1 MVTADYK
8 VDYSNFE
15 TYFNGDWIPYREV
28 MINPEDRGFTLA
40 DVVFDIGRT
49 FNGKPFALNHHI
61 DRMYRSLQYVRIDPR
76 MTSEEMTSICEEA
89 VQRNHKYLEE
99 AGDFT
104 IHPWVTRG
112 VGGVNDSI
120 PTVCIS
126 IKPVNFAAFAN
137 SYVDG
142 VKAVIAKTRSYSTD
156 MMDPKVKHHNRM
168 NFVLAELEAKDV
180 DPKALPV
187 LMDGNGNLTEGSG
200 YNVFLVKDGVLKTP
214 KGTSILWGVSRRTVM
229 EVATNI
235 GIEVLEEDLQ
245 PYDIYTADEVF
256 FTRTSPRITPVN
268 SIDNRLIGDG
278 KPGPMTKQLL
288 AAHSER
294 VGVDI
299 VDQAL
304 HHTGLNS

>member
-1 MVTADYK
+1 MVSADYK

-49 FNGKPFALNHHI
+49 FNGKPFALDHHI
-61 DRMYRSLQYVRIDPR
+61 DRMYRSLQYVRIDPG
-76 MTSEEMTSICEEA
+76 MTSEDMTSVCEEA

-112 VGGVNDSI
+112 VGAVNDSI

-137 SYVDG
+137 AYVDG

-229 EVATNI
+229 EVANNI
-235 GIEVLEEDLQ
+235 GIQVVEEDLQ

-304 HHTGLNS
+304 HHTGLKS

>member
-1 MVTADYK
+1 MVSADYK

-49 FNGKPFALNHHI
+49 FNGKPFALDHHI
-61 DRMYRSLQYVRIDPR
+61 DRMYRSLQYVRIDPG
-76 MTSEEMTSICEEA
+76 MTSEDMTSVCEEA

-112 VGGVNDSI
+112 VGAVNDSI

-137 SYVDG
+137 AYVDG

-187 LMDGNGNLTEGSG
+187 HMDGIGNLTEGSG
-200 YNVFLVKDGVLKTP
+200 YYVFFVIDGVLKTP

-229 EVATNI
+229 EVANNI
-235 GIEVLEEDLQ
+235 GIQVVEEDLQ

-304 HHTGLNS
+304 HHTGLKS

>member
-1 MVTADYK
+1 MVAADYK

-15 TYFNGDWIPYREV
+15 TYFNGEWIPYRKV

-40 DVVFDIGRT
+40 DVVFDVCRT
-49 FNGKPFALNHHI
+49 FNGKPFALEHHI
-61 DRMYRSLQYVRIDPR
+61 DRMYRSLQYVRIDPG

-89 VQRNHKYLEE
+89 VQRNHKYLKE

-126 IKPVNFAAFAN
+126 IKPVNFAAFAKA
-137 SYVDG
+137 YVDG

-235 GIEVLEEDLQ
+235 GIQVVEEDLQ

-304 HHTGLNS
+304 HHTGLNN

>member
-1 MVTADYK
+1 MVSADYK

-49 FNGKPFALNHHI
+49 FNGKPFALDHHI
-61 DRMYRSLQYVRIDPR
+61 DRMYRSLQYVRIDPG
-76 MTSEEMTSICEEA
+76 MTSEDMTSICEEA

-99 AGDFT
+99 AGEFT

-112 VGGVNDSI
+112 VGAVNDSI

-137 SYVDG
+137 AYVDG

-229 EVATNI
+229 EVANNI
-235 GIEVLEEDLQ
+235 GIQVVEEDLQ

-304 HHTGLNS
+304 HHTGLKS

>member
-15 TYFNGDWIPYREV
+15 TYFNGEWIPYREV
-28 MINPEDRGFTLA
+28 LINPEDRGFTLA

-49 FNGKPFALNHHI
+49 FNGKPFALDHHI
-61 DRMYRSLQYVRIDPR
+61 NRMYKSLQYVRIDPQ
-76 MTSEEMTSICEEA
+76 MDAEHMTSICEEA
-89 VQRNHKYLEE
+89 VQRNNKYLDES
-99 AGDFT
+99 GDFT

-112 VGGVNDSI
+112 VGSVTSSN

-126 IKPVNFAAFAN
+126 IKPVNFAAFAKA
-137 SYVDG
+137 YIDG

-180 DPKALPV
+180 DANALPV

-200 YNVFLVKDGVLKTP
+200 YNVFLVKDGILKTP
-214 KGTSILWGVSRRTVM
+214 KGTNILWGVSRRTVM
-229 EVATNI
+229 EIAKNI
-235 GIEVLEEDLQ
+235 GIQVVEEDLQ

-268 SIDNRLIGDG
+268 SIDNRIIGDG
-278 KPGPMTKQLL
+278 KPGTITRQLL

-304 HHTGLNS
+304 HHTGLKN

>member
-1 MVTADYK
+1 MVSADYK

-49 FNGKPFALNHHI
+49 FNGKPFALDHHI
-61 DRMYRSLQYVRIDPR
+61 DRMYRSLQYVRIDPG
-76 MTSEEMTSICEEA
+76 MTSEDMTSVCEEA

-112 VGGVNDSI
+112 VGAVNDSI

-137 SYVDG
+137 AYVDG

-229 EVATNI
+229 EVANNI
-235 GIEVLEEDLQ
+235 GIQVVEEDLQ

-294 VGVDI
+294 GGVDI

-304 HHTGLNS
+304 HHTGLKS

>member
-1 MVTADYK
+1 
-8 VDYSNFE
+8 
-15 TYFNGDWIPYREV
+15 
-28 MINPEDRGFTLA
+28 
-40 DVVFDIGRT
+40 
-49 FNGKPFALNHHI
+49 
-61 DRMYRSLQYVRIDPR
+61 
-76 MTSEEMTSICEEA
+76 MTSICEEA

-112 VGGVNDSI
+112 VGAVNDSI

-137 SYVDG
+137 AYVDG

-229 EVATNI
+229 EVANNI
-235 GIEVLEEDLQ
+235 GIQVVEEDLQ

-304 HHTGLNS
+304 HHTGLKS

>member
-1 MVTADYK
+1 MVTADYE

-15 TYFNGDWIPYREV
+15 TYFNGEWIPYKDV
-28 MINPEDRGFTLA
+28 IINPEDRGFTLA
-40 DVVFDIGRT
+40 DVVFDVGRT
-49 FNGKPFALNHHI
+49 FNGKPFALEHHI
-61 DRMYRSLQYVRIDPR
+61 DRMYRSLQYVRIDPG
-76 MTSEEMTSICEEA
+76 MTSDEMTSICEEA
-89 VQRNHKYLEE
+89 VQRNHKYLKK

-112 VGGVNDSI
+112 VESVNDST

-126 IKPVNFAAFAN
+126 IKPVNFARFAKA
-137 SYVDG
+137 YVDG
-142 VKAVIAKTRSYSTD
+142 VKTVIAKTRSYSTD

-180 DPKALPV
+180 DPKALPI
-187 LMDGNGNLTEGSG
+187 LMDGNGNITEGSG
-200 YNVFLVKDGVLKTP
+200 NNVFLVKGGVLKTP
-214 KGTSILWGVSRRTVM
+214 KGTSILWGISRKTVM

-235 GIEVLEEDLQ
+235 GIEVVQEDLQ

-256 FTRTSPRITPVN
+256 FTSTSPRITPVN

-278 KPGPMTKQLL
+278 KPGPITKQLL
-288 AAHSER
+288 AAHSEK

-304 HHTGLNS
+304 HYTGLKN

>member
-1 MVTADYK
+1 MVSADYK

-28 MINPEDRGFTLA
+28 MINPEDRGVTLA

-49 FNGKPFALNHHI
+49 FNGKPFALDHHI
-61 DRMYRSLQYVRIDPR
+61 DRMYRSLQYVRIDPG
-76 MTSEEMTSICEEA
+76 MTSEDMTSICEEA

-112 VGGVNDSI
+112 VGAVNDSI

-137 SYVDG
+137 AYVDG

-229 EVATNI
+229 EVANNI
-235 GIEVLEEDLQ
+235 GIQVVEEDLQ

-304 HHTGLNS
+304 HHTGLKS